1 MPGPLVTLLT
11 DFGLADA
18 YVGVMKGVMLGI
30 NPRLALVDLTHDVAP
45 QNVWQGAFIL
55 GTAWRFFPQG
65 TIHVAVVDPEVGAE
79 RKALLVEADGHYFL
93 APDNG
98 VLSFVLDNNPVRPE
112 LVEGRPTT
120 SPVHGSTGSP
130 RTGGFTQ
137 PYQASISPD
146 VRVYTLSNPDYW
158 RGTVSNTFHGR
169 DVFAPAAAHLSLGV
183 PMKEFG
189 EPVST
194 LTLRTIPV
202 PRREGDGLV
211 GHVLHIDR
219 FGNVVT
225 NVTVDAL
232 AGSQGRVEVD
242 VGGTTVRGLVKTYA
256 QGQGLAAL
264 IGSHGYLEL
273 ALTNGSA
280 AESLG
285 VRVGDE
291 VRVRKL

>member
-1 MPGPLVTLLT
+1 
-11 DFGLADA
+11 
-18 YVGVMKGVMLGI
+18 
-30 NPRLALVDLTHDVAP
+30 
-45 QNVWQGAFIL
+45 
-55 GTAWRFFPQG
+55 
-65 TIHVAVVDPEVGAE
+65 
-79 RKALLVEADGHYFL
+79 
-93 APDNG
+93 
-98 VLSFVLDNNPVRPE
+98 
-112 LVEGRPTT
+112 
-120 SPVHGSTGSP
+120 
-130 RTGGFTQ
+130 
-137 PYQASISPD
+137 
-146 VRVYTLSNPDYW
+146 
-158 RGTVSNTFHGR
+158 
-169 DVFAPAAAHLSLGV
+169 
-183 PMKEFG
+183 
-189 EPVST
+189 
-194 LTLRTIPV
+194 
-202 PRREGDGLV
+202 V

-273 ALTNGSA
+273 ALTNGST